1 MGAATSSPRGVKGT
15 KPDDVGD
22 TGELSEAYPG
32 EFLVLKKILWL
43 FISLDTFVYMKCVLD
58 DVSDDGDAFTSALGS
73 LELEWLTTA
82 DIAHLKQSIVAL
94 RIFIMRILLK
104 LVSFI

>member
-32 EFLVLKKILWL
+32 EFLVLKKIL
-43 FISLDTFVYMKCVLD
+43 
-58 DVSDDGDAFTSALGS
+58 
-73 LELEWLTTA
+73 
-82 DIAHLKQSIVAL
+82 
-94 RIFIMRILLK
+94 
-104 LVSFI
+104 